1 MAGCDWAVG
10 ATASGAGATGC
21 WVGLGCSD
29 DDAKVDPVG
38 SLILDTEPRD
48 SRRGGRL
55 ANRGRL
61 GVALVLLAL
70 VNGKMAEHL

>member
-1 MAGCDWAVG
+1 MAAHQN
-10 ATASGAGATGC
+10 APF
-21 WVGLGCSD
+21 LSD
-29 DDAKVDPVG
+29 TKTKHPNFSERFRVRVLYIYAY
-38 SLILDTEPRD
+38 RD